1 VIAWLFPGQGTQE
14 VGMGRALFDASPA
27 ARGVFARADKALGWS
42 VSDLCFNGPQE
53 KLTLTENAQP
63 AIVTASIAA
72 LSALKEAV
80 PALPQPKFALGHSL
94 GEYSALV
101 AAGALTLEDAVRLVH
116 LRGRAMQDAVPPGE
130 GAMAAIM
137 GGDAR
142 AVSAL
147 CAEAA
152 SGDVLS
158 PANFNAPDQIVI
170 SGAAAAVGRAVEL
183 AKEKKLKAIPLK
195 VSAPF
200 HSALMAK
207 AARAVDEALRSIE
220 LGALAFPVVANV
232 DATPNT
238 EASRVPELL
247 VRQIDGPV
255 RFSES
260 VTLVA
265 EAGVTRA
272 LEIGPGKVLAG
283 LVKRIDKRISVL
295 GCFDPSKL
303 GEVSTF
309 LG

>member
-1 VIAWLFPGQGTQE
+1 
-14 VGMGRALFDASPA
+14 
-27 ARGVFARADKALGWS
+27 
-42 VSDLCFNGPQE
+42 
-53 KLTLTENAQP
+53 
-63 AIVTASIAA
+63 
-72 LSALKEAV
+72 
-80 PALPQPKFALGHSL
+80 
-94 GEYSALV
+94 
-101 AAGALTLEDAVRLVH
+101 
-116 LRGRAMQDAVPPGE
+116 
-130 GAMAAIM
+130 
-137 GGDAR
+137 
-142 AVSAL
+142 
-147 CAEAA
+147 
-152 SGDVLS
+152 
-158 PANFNAPDQIVI
+158 
-170 SGAAAAVGRAVEL
+170 
-183 AKEKKLKAIPLK
+183 
-195 VSAPF
+195 
-200 HSALMAK
+200 MAK